1 MVGEQIG
8 ISIITGFL
16 GAGKTSLLNHILIKE
31 KSYKFAIIENEF
43 SKFGIDAEIISG
55 IERQNIVELSNGCIC
70 CNRNTELLETLTEL
84 ILSGLKFNH
93 LLIETTGIAVPDPI
107 VQSIVSNIDLKE
119 KFYID
124 SIICLVDS
132 VNYFSDIEKPE
143 AAKQIS
149 MAELVIVN
157 KIDKCDAE
165 KLEKI
170 EESIF
175 KINPLCKVIRTNFS
189 DYGNNILISGK
200 EFNYQEFEKTF
211 NHLSLQMPFSKKLDN
226 SIQSI
231 SIQLNGDFIPEKF
244 RIWMEYFLM
253 LNQSNIYRTKG
264 ILSFNGNSRKIIFQ
278 AVKSS
283 FTIDEG
289 DYWQSNV
296 PRLSRIIFIGM
307 DLNKKDIEESLQLLM
322 IE

>member
-200 EFNYQEFEKTF
+200 EFNYHEFEKTF